1 MNIDRAVRN
10 NRFVLKSFRFGSF
23 SGLFVVDLRLVEV
36 VELSMPTVLF
46 NITND
51 VLKQNLL

>member
-1 MNIDRAVRN
+1 MGH
-10 NRFVLKSFRFGSF
+10 FPE
-23 SGLFVVDLRLVEV
+23 LFVVDLRLVEV

-51 VLKQNLL
+51 VLKQNSL